1 MIRKIL
7 PLFLVLMTV
16 WAEQSSAR
24 TADKNYYLVDGLFF
38 EGMPPCVGSDNV
50 AAFVI

>member
-1 MIRKIL
+1 M
-7 PLFLVLMTV
+7 FLVLMTV
-16 WAEQSSAR
+16 WVEQSSAQ

-50 AAFVI
+50 VSSAI